1 MAKAIWK
8 GLQMRDDV
16 KVKVDLEAEDSLAV
30 RLNSMEVTGARPEGS
45 VRDTLQR
52 QAQAISK
59 ETTWLEGGA
68 PGLVEVDGV
77 SNATLMRSKKPEG
90 GRFIQVVL
98 KGGDSIQVEAKGGAT
113 HLSRENYEKLKDLL
127 TGLVE

>member
-1 MAKAIWK
+1 
-8 GLQMRDDV
+8 MRDDV
-16 KVKVDLEAEDSLAV
+16 KIKVDLEAEDSLAV
-30 RLNSMEVTGARPEGS
+30 RLNRMEVTGARPEGS

-52 QAQAISK
+52 QAQAITK

-77 SNATLMRSKKPEG
+77 ANAAMMRSKKPEG

-98 KGGDSIQVEAKGGAT
+98 RGGDSIQVEAKGGAT

>member
-1 MAKAIWK
+1 
-8 GLQMRDDV
+8 
-16 KVKVDLEAEDSLAV
+16 
-30 RLNSMEVTGARPEGS
+30 
-45 VRDTLQR
+45 
-52 QAQAISK
+52 
-59 ETTWLEGGA
+59 
-68 PGLVEVDGV
+68 
-77 SNATLMRSKKPEG
+77 MRSKKPEG